1 MDAVNFQSLRSA
13 VDQGLASGDARS
25 AAQVLDRLEAKYAAR
40 VYAEK
45 LMDVSAAD
53 NLQEDVGVGNL
64 VGKEKL

>member
-1 MDAVNFQSLRSA
+1 
-13 VDQGLASGDARS
+13 
-25 AAQVLDRLEAKYAAR
+25 VLDRLEAKYAAR

-64 VGKEKL
+64 VGKEEL